1 MTETAPLRLTF
12 RGELDLHIAR
22 DMRATLNQAVGDSA
36 SEPVV
41 DLRDVTFIDSTA
53 LGVLVH
59 AAEQMR
65 RQGRTLGLA
74 VSDGPVME
82 LLNTSG
88 LTDRFELVAPA

>member
-1 MTETAPLRLTF
+1 MTGAPLRLAF
-12 RGELDLHIAR
+12 QGELDLHAAR
-22 DMRATLNQAVGDSA
+22 GLRATLNQAVGDSA

-65 RQGRTLGLA
+65 RQGRTLELL
-74 VSDGPVME
+74 VTDGPVME
-82 LLNTSG
+82 LLTTSG
-88 LTDRFELVAPA
+88 LVDRFHIVAPA